1 VTNTI
6 QELLGHKDVK
16 TTMIYSH
23 ILGYSGGRAVTS
35 PGGDTLHHRKAVQG
49 AR

>member
-6 QELLGHKDVK
+6 HELLGHKDVK
-16 TTMIYSH
+16 TTMISTN

-35 PGGDTLHHRKAVQG
+35 PGDTLHHRKALPG